1 MCVYLMKCPARG
13 WYPRAG
19 RTSVVG
25 PRDALTMSMGQA
37 TDGGKRPMHVL
48 PLAKRAEVVEHLM
61 EGNAIRPTSRLCGVD
76 KNTVLSLLL
85 TVARGA

>member
-1 MCVYLMKCPARG
+1 
-13 WYPRAG
+13 
-19 RTSVVG
+19 
-25 PRDALTMSMGQA
+25 
-37 TDGGKRPMHVL
+37 MHVL